1 MSPIRE
7 FGIKELNFKRKD
19 FRMKLILLITTMLIP
34 IASFAGENDFSYR
47 NRSEFKPSDYLFQQ
61 QDLKKDPVFDEYRTV
76 DLGLNLGIGSDCGR
90 VDFRSTLQASLKNI
104 LDSRYFGDMGKD
116 IIAGSPMLLAC
127 YFSPTWCAILKHSQ
141 INANFMSQMRLN
153 QCSLMDKYTDSRVQE
168 YYEERQ
174 SCVHREIERNGGNIE
189 SAMQACNSNRVWDT
203 DIANWSGSKYG
214 EKSSSNK
221 LIGSSAQWAGLDTK
235 EATPTLN
242 LVKNLVGDTVIS
254 KGKVSIEYGDKT
266 FGITP
271 RTHLAGIERDV
282 EEKLCFGLLRK
293 IDEAGPSGAGAVI
306 RGADLETITGTK
318 DQVLLDRQ
326 TLRNLSVMPYRS
338 RSLYCRRLAS
348 SIAVARFSDDMNRSL
363 DVLTLAAQNPNLPD
377 RRKKE
382 IEDKRDTLKRS
393 VEVTLELQRERNT
406 PLNEV
411 VSQINSE
418 GEGIHLDLSRER
430 IVRDQTELEA
440 NTTRSRFFDCADGI
454 MCEQAGGSR

>member
-1 MSPIRE
+1 
-7 FGIKELNFKRKD
+7 
-19 FRMKLILLITTMLIP
+19 MKIFFATFFMIPGILL
-34 IASFAGENDFSYR
+34 AGENDFTYR
-47 NRSEFKPSDYLFQQ
+47 NRTEFKASDYLFQHQ
-61 QDLKKDPVFDEYRTV
+61 GLKKDPVFDEYRTV

-116 IIAGSPMLLAC
+116 IMAGSPMLLAC

-174 SCVHREIERNGGNIE
+174 VCVHREIEKNGGNIE
-189 SAMQACNSNRVWDT
+189 SAMQACNSSRVWDT

-242 LVKNLVGDTVIS
+242 LVKNLVGDTVIAR
-254 KGKVSIEYGDKT
+254 GKVSVEYGDKP

-282 EEKLCFGLLRK
+282 QEKLCFGLMRK
-293 IDEAGPSGAGAVI
+293 IDDAGRSGTGAVI
-306 RGADLETITGTK
+306 RGADLESITGVK
-318 DQVLLDRQ
+318 DQVLLDHQ

-338 RSLYCRRLAS
+338 RALYCQRLAS

-363 DVLTLAAQNPNLPD
+363 DVLTLAAQNPNLPE

-382 IEDKRDTLKRS
+382 IEDKRDTLKKS
-393 VEVTLELQRERNT
+393 VEVTLELQRERNA

-440 NTTRSRFFDCADGI
+440 HTTKGRFFDCADGV
-454 MCEQAGGSR
+454 MCEQTGRSR